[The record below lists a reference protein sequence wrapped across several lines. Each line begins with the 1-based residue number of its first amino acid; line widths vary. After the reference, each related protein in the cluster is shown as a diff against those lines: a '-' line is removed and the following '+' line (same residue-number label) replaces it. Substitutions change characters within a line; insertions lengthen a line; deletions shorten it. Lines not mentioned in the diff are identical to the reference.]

1 MVHTL
6 FCFFQNRNVN
16 RLVFARIKS
25 QIKKNQMSVVT
36 CTGYEIYIKSN
47 EENIAKNIHLVY
59 IHLFMTSIKYNFI
72 QI

>member
-1 MVHTL
+1 MCLLQNGTYTG
-6 FCFFQNRNVN
+6 FFFQNRNVN

-59 IHLFMTSIKYNFI
+59 LGILCCVL
-72 QI
+72 